1 VNDFT
6 STPKL
11 RAVKH
16 IAESTVRRLS
26 LYLRFLEEFESHGHA
41 TISSGEL
48 AASGG
53 TTSAQ
58 VRKDLSFFGSFGKR
72 GLGYSVRD
80 LITAIRE
87 ILGLQHPWNVVIIGA
102 GKIGAALAQYRGFS
116 TRGFKV
122 VGVYDKDPSRVGE
135 RLEGVTIRADSE
147 LERDIAR
154 LKPQIA
160 VLCVPAEAAQGLVDR
175 VTKAGIRAVLNFAP
189 APLTVPVG
197 VTLRAVNMAT
207 ELEILAFSLTNEMA
221 G

>member
-1 VNDFT
+1 MISQAASRPT
-6 STPKL
+6 
-11 RAVKH
+11 VKH

-26 LYLRFLEEFESHGHA
+26 LYLRFLEEFESHGHT

-80 LITAIRE
+80 LIAAIRE
-87 ILGLQHPWNVVIIGA
+87 ILGLQRPWNVVIIGA
-102 GKIGAALAQYRGFS
+102 GKIGAALAQYRGFA

-122 VGVYDKDPSRVGE
+122 VGVYDSDPARVG
-135 RLEGVTIRADSE
+135 LKLDGVVVRADAD
-147 LERDIAR
+147 LEKDVAK

-160 VLCVPAEAAQGLVDR
+160 VLCVPAEAAQPLVDR
-175 VTKAGIRAVLNFAP
+175 VTKAGVKAVLNFAP
-189 APLTVPVG
+189 APLTVPAG

-207 ELEILAFSLTNEMA
+207 ELEILAFSLTNKLA

>member
-1 VNDFT
+1 M
-6 STPKL
+6 
-11 RAVKH
+11 KH

-26 LYLRFLEEFESHGHA
+26 LYLRFLEEFEAQGHE

-80 LITAIRE
+80 LIAAIRE
-87 ILGLQHPWNVVIIGA
+87 ILGLQHPWQVVIVGA
-102 GKIGAALAQYRGFS
+102 GKIGGALAQYRGFS
-116 TRGFKV
+116 SRGFNV
-122 VGVYDKDPSRVGE
+122 VGVYDKDPERVGGK
-135 RLEGVTIRADSE
+135 LDGVVVRPESE

-160 VLCVPAEAAQGLVDR
+160 VLCVPGEVAQGLVDR
-175 VTKAGIRAVLNFAP
+175 VTKAGIRAILNFAP
-189 APLTVPVG
+189 TPLHVPKG

-207 ELEILAFSLTNEMA
+207 ELEILAFTLTNDTTV
-221 G
+221 